1 MVPRNIDVEHGGS
14 SEKKLLLK
22 SSKFLH
28 FAKSEPSPSRSEQAV
43 AAHTTGEEEDNV
55 MYDLS
60 FTKTMLEGD
69 LYKKNAK
76 RDNDDLSTLTSQGSH

>member
-1 MVPRNIDVEHGGS
+1 MI
-14 SEKKLLLK
+14 
-22 SSKFLH
+22 
-28 FAKSEPSPSRSEQAV
+28 EQITRERHIV
-43 AAHTTGEEEDNV
+43 NV